1 MIDQF
6 HQNLKVLCLPIS
18 LCISVF
24 VVAEHYLFWIFV
36 LEMLE
41 DRPDECLA
49 LAVDSHFVES
59 EARFVIVMYTIELCN
74 NSREHVDEIGC
85 LLLL

>member
-6 HQNLKVLCLPIS
+6 DQNLEVLCLPITLKS
-18 LCISVF
+18 SVF
-24 VVAEHYLFWIFV
+24 VITEHYLFWRFV

-49 LAVDSHFVES
+49 LAVDSHFVEI
-59 EARFVIVMYTIELCN
+59 EARFLIVMYTIELCN

-85 LLLL
+85 LLL